1 MQDYIL
7 PIYLETKKNFKT
19 IKLTYDL
26 LNSTSTLKIPVHAAG
41 QWLLDNMYV
50 IEQEYT
56 AAIEGLR
63 YIKETNLPHVKSM
76 EGQRKLRV
84 CFMTDEIVERNSG
97 IVTDGIVSNYIKE
110 FQKHSYVTFS
120 ELSLLPLMLR
130 CSLLKF
136 IKRICVNIFNAEMQ
150 KLKVEK
156 RVNNANA
163 ANNAKLIVN
172 KMDKLAYKMK
182 IDLNQSTGIK
192 TANTAYIE
200 YMAFKLKDM
209 GRQGEKFF
217 NELKE
222 ETSKIGFTIDEAI
235 EKEHNE
241 ITTTTRLMGNGIISL
256 KTVAS
261 TNWSEVIVA
270 INRIDETLKGDYTNE
285 YSKCDFKT
293 KNRYR
298 RNIIRLADKYKL
310 SEMYVAKKA
319 VECSEEYK
327 KHVGHFLIG
336 EDKKLLI
343 RSMGKSTLGLNIKE
357 KIINPLK
364 PAVHILIL
372 NLIAFIIA
380 YVIDFYFI
388 EHYAIGYRIVIGI
401 LSFILGLEVADKILS
416 YLVGK
421 FVRPKILPR
430 FNFAKTIDKSCS
442 TIIAMPSV
450 INSVSKL
457 DKMIEKMEV
466 TYLANRSENM
476 YYMLL
481 GDCVSS
487 KKSKHITLDDEIV
500 KYGREKIEE
509 LNNKYPSE
517 HKLFNFLYRKRVY
530 SEGEETYMG
539 WERKRGALSHL
550 NKLLLN
556 KLTKQEIDKY
566 MYLAHDDI
574 PEVKY
579 LITVDEDT
587 SLSLNSAKELVAII
601 AHPLNKPVLTKDGR
615 RVKSGYGLIQP
626 AVGLDIESANR
637 SIFSKVFGGF
647 GGLDIYTNAISNLYQ
662 DVFKEA
668 IFTGKGIYNIELF
681 EQLLGDTMPEN
692 LILSHDLLE
701 GSYMRTGLA
710 SDVEVQDGFPH
721 NFIAYMK
728 RNHRWYRGDMQII
741 SWLLSP
747 KSPLNLLSRW
757 KIFDNLRRENLAITA
772 LLLMI
777 ITMFIPGT
785 SFVYT
790 CIFVF
795 TVLNL
800 GHLLSTFDNIIWGK
814 NAERKQKQYIPV
826 IYGIRANLLKMVF
839 NFITLPYQAWTALSA
854 HFTSLYRMF
863 ISKKHLLEWA
873 TAESIEAG
881 AKEKLSYVYKHM
893 WANSIFGLIL
903 IIYSLF
909 NDFVFVK
916 EKSTLIFGIFF
927 LIAPLAG
934 YIMSRKNLFRE
945 ENELTDKEDENIKE
959 IAYDTWKFFESTMIS
974 INNYLAPDNIQ
985 ENRRP
990 KIVNRTSSTN
1000 IGFSLM
1006 AVINAYDM
1014 KFISLEETI
1023 EKLKN
1028 SLSTVNKLKKWNG
1041 HLFNWYNIRTLEPLA
1056 PLFISTVDSG
1066 NFVVSLYVVKEF
1078 LDELLTSA
1086 KLDKMILND
1095 VENMRDFCKELIDN
1109 TDFTMIYDKSRNIFS
1124 IGYDVDKNEMVKSY
1138 YDILM
1143 SESRLTSLVAIASRQ
1158 VTSKHWFSLA
1168 RNLVKVDR
1176 YKGLLSWS
1184 GTSFEYFMP
1193 NLFTKSYEHTLIDEA
1208 LFFSIYSQMKY
1219 GKRAG
1224 LPWGISESAYA
1235 MQDSMLNYQYKAFG
1249 VPWLG
1254 LKRGL
1259 NDSMV
1264 VSPYSSIMCL
1274 PFAPRKVYNNLKD
1287 LKKYNAYSTYG
1298 FYESIDFTKA
1308 HIHKGKKFETVK
1320 TYMAHHQGMILTAIN
1335 NYLNKG
1341 IIQERFHKNPDIKAA
1356 EILLKERVPI
1366 GIPIKENINSKYNKF
1381 VEQPIDEYTNHI
1393 TYITQTMLESGN
1405 HRNLNI
1411 QTNGKFSVI
1420 TLDTGENY
1428 INYNNYA
1435 ITKNRY
1441 TDRKYFNGNSVVFTD
1456 KTSGYRWTYCY
1467 DLNYPKPDRYGVLF
1481 NMASSDFYRKDGDIE
1496 TFCRVHVAPEYNAE
1510 IRKYTLINSSNER
1523 KEIVI
1528 NTNIDLAMC
1537 EQAANVVHPA
1547 FNNLKIEEFYDED
1560 LEMLIA
1566 KKRTKTDK
1574 SEELFVYAKLLGI
1587 DLGVEVETEKSKLN
1601 ELGGKY
1607 AYSGRIANYPL
1618 VPVISYRA
1626 RILLDPGEKQS
1637 FYYITG
1643 AADTKYEVAH
1653 SIVNLDKK
1661 GIESSYSFAIQK
1673 ENVSARY
1680 LKLEQ
1685 GMAKAYNKI
1694 IYDVLFE
1701 KEKSNK
1707 DINLCWDK
1715 KLSQS
1720 MLWKFS
1726 ISGDLP
1732 IIKVPIGK
1740 IEDTS
1745 LLNEIVNFM
1754 DYVKYRKID
1763 LDIVLIVDEE
1773 LSTGEPIK
1781 NHIIKYLSNVI
1792 YMSYTRGNIYVVNVQ
1807 NMTDDEKVLFD
1818 FIARRTI
1825 ESVDEFKADLNED
1838 EIETND
1844 DDEVDIYE

>member
-7 PIYLETKKNFKT
+7 PIYLEMKKNYKT
-19 IKLTYDL
+19 IKLTHDL
-26 LNSTSTLKIPVHAAG
+26 LNSTTTLKIPVHSAG
-41 QWLLDNMYV
+41 QWILDNMYI
-50 IEQEYT
+50 IEQEYVV
-56 AAIEGLR
+56 ALEGLKN
-63 YIKETNLPHVKSM
+63 IKEDTLPYVRPNDGMK
-76 EGQRKLRV
+76 QLRV
-84 CFMTDEIVERNSG
+84 YFMANEIVEKNSG
-97 IVTDGIVSNYIKE
+97 IITDGIVSNYVKE
-110 FQKHSYVTFS
+110 FQKHSYITFA

-130 CSLLKF
+130 CALIKF
-136 IKRICVNIFNAEMQ
+136 IKRISINIFNAEMQ

-156 RVNNANA
+156 RVNKSIAD
-163 ANNAKLIVN
+163 NAKTITN
-172 KMDKLAYKMK
+172 KMDKLAYKLK
-182 IDLNQSTGIK
+182 LDLNISTEIK
-192 TANTAYIE
+192 TSNTAYIE

-209 GRQGEKFF
+209 GRQGEKYF

-222 ETSKIGFTIDEAI
+222 ETNKIGFTLDEAI

-241 ITTTTRLMGNGIISL
+241 ITTTTRLIGNGIISL
-256 KTVAS
+256 KTVSS

-270 INRIDETLKGDYTNE
+270 INKIDQTLKQDYTGE
-285 YSKCDFKT
+285 YAKCDYKT

-298 RNIIRLADKYKL
+298 RNVVKLAKKYKL

-319 VECSEEYK
+319 VECSEEYE

-336 EDKKLLI
+336 KDKKTLI
-343 RSMGKSTLGLNIKE
+343 RNMGKSAVGLVIKE
-357 KIINPLK
+357 KIINPLR
-364 PAVHILIL
+364 PLIFILLI
-372 NLIAFIIA
+372 NVIAFTLA
-380 YVIDFYFI
+380 YIIDFYLI
-388 EHYAIGYRIVIGI
+388 NHYAIGYRIVIGI
-401 LSFILGLEVADKILS
+401 ISFVLGLEVAEKIIS

-430 FNFAKTIDKSCS
+430 FNFAKTIDESCS

-450 INSVSKL
+450 INSIEKL

-481 GDCVSS
+481 GDCVAS
-487 KKSKHITLDDEIV
+487 KKTKHIALDDEIV
-500 KYGREKIEE
+500 KYGKEKVEE

-530 SEGEETYMG
+530 SKGEETYMG
-539 WERKRGALSHL
+539 WERKRGALAHL
-550 NKLLLN
+550 NRLLLG
-556 KLTKQEIDKY
+556 KLSEKEIENY
-566 MYLAHDDI
+566 MYLAHNDI
-574 PEVKY
+574 PSVKY

-587 SLSLNSAKELVAII
+587 TLSLNSAKELVAII
-601 AHPLNKPVLTKDGR
+601 SHPLNKPELSKDGR
-615 RVKSGYGLIQP
+615 RVVSGYGLIQP

-668 IFTGKGIYNIELF
+668 IFTGKGIYDIELF

-721 NFIAYMK
+721 NYIAYMK

-741 SWLLSP
+741 SWLFSP

-757 KIFDNLRRENLAITA
+757 KILDNLRRETLYVFA
-772 LLLMI
+772 LLLLI

-785 SFVYT
+785 SFVYS

-795 TVLNL
+795 TVINF
-800 GHLLSTFDNIIWGK
+800 GHILSTIDNIIWGK

-839 NFITLPYQAWTALSA
+839 NFITLPYEAWTTISA
-854 HFTSLYRMF
+854 HLTSLYRMF

-873 TAESIEAG
+873 TAEAIEKG
-881 AKEKLSYVYKHM
+881 AKEKLSYVYKNM
-893 WANSIFGLIL
+893 WANTLFGISLIL
-903 IIYSLF
+903 YSLL

-916 EKSTLIFGIFF
+916 DNSTLIFGIFF

-934 YIMSRKNLFRE
+934 YIMSKKNLFKPE
-945 ENELTDKEDENIKE
+945 KELTDKEENDVKE
-959 IAYDTWKFFESTMIS
+959 IAYDTWKFFDSTMTP

-1000 IGFSLM
+1000 IGFSLLS
-1006 AVINAYDM
+1006 VINAYDLG
-1014 KFISLEETI
+1014 FIDIYEVI
-1023 EKLKN
+1023 YKLSN
-1028 SLSTVNKLKKWNG
+1028 CLSTAQKLEKWNG
-1041 HLFNWYNIRTLEPLA
+1041 HLLNWYNIRTLEPLK
-1056 PLFISTVDSG
+1056 PVFVSTVDSG
-1066 NFVVSLYVVKEF
+1066 NFVASIYVTKEF
-1078 LDELLTSA
+1078 LEELLTK
-1086 KLDKMILND
+1086 KLENTIENEIKSMIEL
-1095 VENMRDFCKELIDN
+1095 CKKLIEN
-1109 TDFTMIYDKSRNIFS
+1109 TDFTALYDKSKNIFS
-1124 IGYDVDKNEMVKSY
+1124 IGFDLDKNEKVKSY

-1143 SESRLTSLVAIASRQ
+1143 SESRLTSLIAIASRQ

-1168 RNLVKVDR
+1168 RNLVKIDS

-1219 GKRAG
+1219 GKKAS
-1224 LPWGISESAYA
+1224 LPWGMSESAFA

-1264 VSPYSSIMCL
+1264 VSPYSSIMCMTY
-1274 PFAPRKVYNNLKD
+1274 APRKVYNNLKE
-1287 LKKYNAYSTYG
+1287 LKKYNSYSTYG

-1308 HIHKGKKFETVK
+1308 HIHKDKKYEPVK
-1320 TYMAHHQGMILTAIN
+1320 TYMAHHQGMILTALN
-1335 NYLNKG
+1335 NYLNKN

-1356 EILLKERVPI
+1356 EILLKERVPM
-1366 GIPIKENINSKYNKF
+1366 GVAIKENINSKYNKF
-1381 VEQPIDEYTNHI
+1381 IQPSVEEYTSHI
-1393 TYITQTMLESGN
+1393 TYITKAMLESNN

-1411 QTNGKFSVI
+1411 QTNGKISVL
-1420 TLDTGENY
+1420 TLDTGENFMY
-1428 INYNNYA
+1428 YNNYA

-1441 TDRKYFNGNSVVFTD
+1441 MDKKNVNGNTVFFTD
-1456 KTSGYRWTYCY
+1456 KSTGKVWSGTY
-1467 DLNYPKPDRYGVLF
+1467 DPNYTKPESYGVLF

-1496 TFCRVHVAPEYNAE
+1496 TFCRIHVAPEYNVE
-1510 IRKYTLINSSNER
+1510 IRKYTLVNHSAER
-1523 KEIVI
+1523 REIVI

-1566 KKRTKTDK
+1566 KRRTKSDK
-1574 SEELFVYAKLLGI
+1574 SDEMFVFAKLIGI
-1587 DLGVEVETEKSKLN
+1587 DLAIEAETEKSKLN
-1601 ELGGKY
+1601 EANGKY
-1607 AYSGRIANYPL
+1607 AYSGKIANYPL

-1626 RILLDPGEKQS
+1626 RILLDPKERQS
-1637 FYYITG
+1637 FYYVVG
-1643 AADTKYEVAH
+1643 AADTKYAISH
-1653 SIVNLDKK
+1653 AIVNLDEES
-1661 GIESSYSFAIQK
+1661 IEDSYNFAIQK

-1680 LKLEQ
+1680 LKLKQ
-1685 GMAKAYNKI
+1685 GMTKAYNKI
-1694 IYDVLFE
+1694 IYDVLFSSP
-1701 KEKSNK
+1701 KHGNH
-1707 DINLCWDK
+1707 INEYWDK
-1715 KLSQS
+1715 NLSQS

-1732 IIKVPIGK
+1732 IIQVPIGK

-1763 LDIVLIVDEE
+1763 LDIVLVVDEN
-1773 LSTGEPIK
+1773 LATGEPIK
-1781 NHIIKYLSNVI
+1781 NHINRYLQSVA
-1792 YMSYTRGNIYVVNVQ
+1792 YMSYTRGNIYVVNLQ
-1807 NMTDDEKVLFD
+1807 NMNQDEIALFN
-1818 FIARRTI
+1818 FLSKKTI
-1825 ESVDEFKADLNED
+1825 NSIDELKADLSEE
-1838 EIETND
+1838 EIDETN
-1844 DDEVDIYE
+1844 EVDDYE

>member
-7 PIYLETKKNFKT
+7 PIYLETKKNYRT
-19 IKLTYDL
+19 IKLTYEL
-26 LNSTSTLKIPVHAAG
+26 LNSVSALKIPVHSAG
-41 QWLLDNMYV
+41 QWLLDNMYI

-56 AAIEGLR
+56 VAIEDLKN
-63 YIKETNLPHVKSM
+63 IKANSLPYVKP
-76 EGQRKLRV
+76 EDGQKQIRV
-84 CFMTDEIVERNSG
+84 CFMANEIVEKNSG
-97 IVTDGIVSNYIKE
+97 IITDGIVSNYIKE
-110 FQKHSYVTFS
+110 FQKHSYVTFA

-130 CSLLKF
+130 CALIKF
-136 IKRICVNIFNAEMQ
+136 VRRISVNIFNSEMQ

-156 RVNNANA
+156 RVNKSISD
-163 ANNAKLIVN
+163 NAKMIST
-172 KMDKLAYKMK
+172 KMDKLVSKMK
-182 IDLNQSTGIK
+182 IDLNQSAGIK
-192 TANTAYIE
+192 TSNTAYIE

-209 GRQGEKFF
+209 GRQGERFF

-222 ETSKIGFTIDEAI
+222 ETNKIGFTIDEAI

-241 ITTTTRLMGNGIISL
+241 ITTTTRLIGNGIISL

-270 INRIDETLKGDYTNE
+270 INKIDQTLKEDYTNE
-285 YSKCDFKT
+285 YRKCDFKT

-298 RNIIRLADKYKL
+298 RNVIRLAEKYKL

-319 VECSEEYK
+319 VECSEEYE

-336 EDKKLLI
+336 DDKKLLI
-343 RSMGKSTLGLNIKE
+343 KSMGKSTFGINIKE
-357 KIINPLK
+357 KIFNPLK
-364 PAVHILIL
+364 PALFIFTL
-372 NLIAFIIA
+372 NVIAFIIA
-380 YVIDFYFI
+380 FVIDFYFI
-388 EHYAIGYRIVIGI
+388 NHYALGYRIIIGI
-401 LSFILGLEVADKILS
+401 ISFTLGLEVADKIIS

-430 FNFAKTIDKSCS
+430 FNFAKTIDESCS

-450 INSVSKL
+450 INSLEKL

-481 GDCVSS
+481 GDCVGS
-487 KKSKHITLDDEIV
+487 KKNKHISLDDEIV
-500 KYGREKIEE
+500 KYGKQKIEE
-509 LNNKYPSE
+509 LNRKYPSE
-517 HKLFNFLYRKRVY
+517 PKLFNFMYRKRVY
-530 SEGEETYMG
+530 SKGEETYMG

-550 NKLLLN
+550 NKLLLG
-556 KLTKQEIDKY
+556 KLNEHEIEKY
-566 MYLAHDDI
+566 MYLAHNDI
-574 PEVKY
+574 PNVKY

-587 SLSLNSAKELVAII
+587 TLSLNSAKELVAII
-601 AHPLNKPVLTKDGR
+601 SHPLNKPILSKDGR

-668 IFTGKGIYNIELF
+668 IFTGKGIYDIELF
-681 EQLLGDTMPEN
+681 EQLLGETMPEN

-741 SWLLSP
+741 SWLVSP
-747 KSPLNLLSRW
+747 NSPLNLLSKW
-757 KIFDNLRRENLAITA
+757 KILDNLRRESLDVFA
-772 LLLMI
+772 LLLLI

-785 SFVYT
+785 SFVYA
-790 CIFVF
+790 CLFVF
-795 TVLNL
+795 AVMNF
-800 GHLLSTFDNIIWGK
+800 GHILSTLDNLIWGK

-839 NFITLPYQAWTALSA
+839 NFITLPYQAWTTISA
-854 HFTSLYRMF
+854 HVTSLYRMF

-873 TAESIEAG
+873 TAEAIEAS
-881 AKEKLSYVYKHM
+881 AKEKPMYVYKNM
-893 WANSIFGLIL
+893 WTNVVFGVILIL
-903 IIYSLF
+903 YSLL

-916 EKSTLIFGIFF
+916 DNSTFIFGIFF
-927 LIAPLAG
+927 VIAPLAG
-934 YIMSRKNLFRE
+934 YIMSLKSIFKPER
-945 ENELTDKEDENIKE
+945 ELTAKEDEEIKE
-959 IAYDTWKFFESTMIS
+959 IASDTWKFFETTMTP

-990 KIVNRTSSTN
+990 KVVNRTSSTN
-1000 IGFSLM
+1000 IGFSLLSI
-1006 AVINAYDM
+1006 INAYDM
-1014 KFISLEETI
+1014 GFIDIYDAIYRLQNSLNTI
-1023 EKLKN
+1023 EKLE
-1028 SLSTVNKLKKWNG
+1028 KWNG
-1041 HLFNWYNIRTLEPLA
+1041 HLLNWYNIRTLEPLK
-1056 PLFISTVDSG
+1056 PLFVSTVDSG
-1066 NFVVSLYVVKEF
+1066 NFVASIYVVKEF
-1078 LDELLTSA
+1078 LEEINNKDEF
-1086 KLDKMILND
+1086 DKEVKNAISNMIDICVNTI
-1095 VENMRDFCKELIDN
+1095 EN
-1109 TDFTMIYDKSRNIFS
+1109 TDFTMLYDKSKNIFS
-1124 IGYDVDKNEMVKSY
+1124 IGFDIDKNELVKGY
-1138 YDILM
+1138 YDMLM

-1168 RNLVKVDR
+1168 RNLVKIDI

-1219 GKRAG
+1219 GRKAG
-1224 LPWGISESAYA
+1224 LPWGISESAFA

-1264 VSPYSSIMCL
+1264 VSPYSSLMCMSY
-1274 PFAPRKVYNNLKD
+1274 APRKVYNNIKE
-1287 LKKYNAYSTYG
+1287 LKKYDSYSSYG
-1298 FYESIDFTKA
+1298 FYEAIDFTKA
-1308 HIHKGKKFETVK
+1308 HIHKGKKYETVK
-1320 TYMAHHQGMILTAIN
+1320 TYMAHHQGMILTSLN
-1335 NYLNKG
+1335 NYLNNG
-1341 IIQERFHKNPDIKAA
+1341 IIQKRFHKNPDIKAA
-1356 EILLKERVPI
+1356 EILLKERVPM
-1366 GIPIKENINSKYNKF
+1366 GVAIKENINSKYNKF
-1381 VEQPIDEYTNHI
+1381 VQNSVEDYTAHI
-1393 TYITQTMLESGN
+1393 TYITQNMLESGN
-1405 HRNLNI
+1405 HKNMNI
-1411 QTNGKFSVI
+1411 QTNGRINVT

-1428 INYNNYA
+1428 MYYDNYA

-1441 TDRKYFNGNSVVFTD
+1441 HDKKTFNGNTVVFTD
-1456 KTSGYRWTYCY
+1456 KSTGNVWSYCY
-1467 DLNYPKPDRYGVLF
+1467 DDNYIKPDSYGVLF
-1481 NMASSDFYRKDGDIE
+1481 NLATSDFYRKDGQIE
-1496 TFCRVHVAPEYNAE
+1496 TFCRIHIAPEYNAE
-1510 IRKYTLINSSNER
+1510 IRKYTLINHSDER

-1528 NTNIDLAMC
+1528 NTNMDLAMC
-1537 EQAANVVHPA
+1537 EQAANVIHPA
-1547 FNNLKIEEFYDED
+1547 FNNLKIEEFYNED

-1574 SEELFVYAKLLGI
+1574 SDELYVYAKLLGI
-1587 DLGVEVETEKSKLN
+1587 DLGIEVETEKSKLIN
-1601 ELGGKY
+1601 YDGKY
-1607 AYSGRIANYPL
+1607 AYSGKISNYPL
-1618 VPVISYRA
+1618 APVISYRA
-1626 RILLDPGEKQS
+1626 RILLEPGERQS
-1637 FYYITG
+1637 FYYIVG
-1643 AADTKYEVAH
+1643 ASDDKYGVSHA
-1653 SIVNLDKK
+1653 IVNLDKET
-1661 GIESSYSFAIQK
+1661 IEESYNFAVQK
-1673 ENVSARY
+1673 ENVAARY
-1680 LKLEQ
+1680 LKLTQ

-1694 IYDVLFE
+1694 IYDVLF
-1701 KEKSNK
+1701 KTSKQNN
-1707 DINLCWDK
+1707 INAVWDK

-1732 IIKVPIGK
+1732 IIQVPIGK

-1754 DYVKYRKID
+1754 DYAKYRKVDI
-1763 LDIVLIVDEE
+1763 DIVLVVDEA

-1781 NHIIKYLSNVI
+1781 NHILRYLQNVV

-1807 NMTDDEKVLFD
+1807 NMTDDEKTLFD
-1818 FIARRTI
+1818 FLSKRVIT
-1825 ESVDEFKADLNED
+1825 SVDELKADLYEE
-1838 EIETND
+1838 EIEQTD
-1844 DDEVDIYE
+1844 DNINEVE

>member
-7 PIYLETKKNFKT
+7 PIYLETKKNYKT

-26 LNSTSTLKIPVHAAG
+26 LNSTSLLKIPVHAAG
-41 QWLLDNMYV
+41 KWLLDNMYI

-56 AAIEGLR
+56 VAIEDLR
-63 YIKETNLPHVKSM
+63 NIKENSLPYVKPYDSTK
-76 EGQRKLRV
+76 KLRV
-84 CFMTDEIVERNSG
+84 CFMADEIVETNNG

-110 FQKHSYVTFS
+110 FQKHSYITFA

-130 CSLLKF
+130 CALIKF
-136 IKRICVNIFNAEMQ
+136 VKRICVNVFNAEMQ

-156 RVNNANA
+156 KINNSTSNH
-163 ANNAKLIVN
+163 AKIIVN
-172 KMDKLAYKMK
+172 KMDKLVSKM
-182 IDLNQSTGIK
+182 DLDLSQNTGIK
-192 TANTAYIE
+192 TTNTAYIE

-209 GRQGEKFF
+209 GRQGERFF
-217 NELKE
+217 SELRE
-222 ETSKIGFTIDEAI
+222 ETNKVGFTIDEAI
-235 EKEHNE
+235 EKEHSE
-241 ITTTTRLMGNGIISL
+241 ITTTTRLIGNGIISL
-256 KTVAS
+256 KTVSS
-261 TNWSEVIVA
+261 TNWSQVIVA
-270 INRIDETLKGDYTNE
+270 VNRIDETLKQDYTNE
-285 YSKCDFKT
+285 YAKCDFKT

-298 RNIIRLADKYKL
+298 RNVIRLANKYKL

-319 VECSEEYK
+319 VECSKQYQ

-336 EDKKLLI
+336 DDKKLLI
-343 RSMGKSTLGLNIKE
+343 KSMNKSAIGLTIKE
-357 KIINPLK
+357 KVITPLK
-364 PAVHILIL
+364 PAIHILLL
-372 NLIAFIIA
+372 NAIAFVLA

-388 EHYAIGYRIVIGI
+388 AHYKIGYRIVIGI
-401 LSFILGLEVADKILS
+401 LSFILGLEVADKIVS

-450 INSVSKL
+450 ISSIEKL

-481 GDCVSS
+481 GDCVAS
-487 KKSKHITLDDEIV
+487 KKSKHISLDDEIV
-500 KYGREKIEE
+500 KYGKEKIEE
-509 LNNKYPSE
+509 LNNKYPAE

-530 SEGEETYMG
+530 SECEETYMG

-550 NKLLLN
+550 NRLLLG
-556 KLTKQEIDKY
+556 KLTRQEIDKY
-566 MYLAHDDI
+566 MYLAHNDI

-587 SLSLNSAKELVAII
+587 NLSLNSAKELVAII
-601 AHPLNKPVLTKDGR
+601 AHPLNKPVLTKDGK

-626 AVGLDIESANR
+626 AVGLDIESANS

-681 EQLLGDTMPEN
+681 EELLGDTVPEN
-692 LILSHDLLE
+692 LVLSHDLLE

-741 SWLLSP
+741 WWLLSP

-757 KIFDNLRRENLAITA
+757 KILDNLRRENLDVTA

-790 CIFVF
+790 CLFVF
-795 TVLNL
+795 MVLNF
-800 GHLLSTFDNIIWGK
+800 GHILSTIDNIIWGK

-839 NFITLPYQAWTALSA
+839 NFITLPYKAWTAISA
-854 HFTSLYRMF
+854 HFTSLYRML

-873 TAESIEAG
+873 TAEAIEAS
-881 AKEKLSYVYKHM
+881 AKEKLSYVYKNM
-893 WANSIFGLIL
+893 WANTLFGIIL
-903 IIYSLF
+903 IAYSLL

-927 LIAPLAG
+927 LIAPLGA
-934 YIMSRKNLFRE
+934 YIMSKKSLFKD
-945 ENELTDKEDENIKE
+945 ENELTDKENEDIKN
-959 IAYDTWKFFESTMIS
+959 IAYDTWKFFDSTMIP

-1000 IGFSLM
+1000 IGFSLLS
-1006 AVINAYDM
+1006 VINAYDLG
-1014 KFISLEETI
+1014 FISLENAIERLNNVLTTI
-1023 EKLKN
+1023 SKLE
-1028 SLSTVNKLKKWNG
+1028 KWNG
-1041 HLFNWYNIRTLEPLA
+1041 HLLNWYNIRTLEPLK
-1056 PLFISTVDSG
+1056 PLFVSTVDSG
-1066 NFVVSLYVVKEF
+1066 NFVVSVYVVKEF
-1078 LDELLTSA
+1078 LFETMKDSSFDIALSS
-1086 KLDKMILND
+1086 N
-1095 VENMRDFCKELIDN
+1095 VENMIKQCEEIIQN
-1109 TDFTMIYDKSRNIFS
+1109 TDFTKLYDKSRNIFS
-1124 IGYDVDKNEMVKSY
+1124 IGFDIDRNEMVKSY

-1219 GKRAG
+1219 GKKAG

-1235 MQDSMLNYQYKAFG
+1235 MQDNMLNYQYKAFG

-1259 NDSMV
+1259 NDNMV
-1264 VSPYSSIMCL
+1264 VSPYSSLMCL
-1274 PFAPRKVYNNLKD
+1274 EYAPRKVYNNIQNLR
-1287 LKKYNAYSTYG
+1287 KYNAYSSYG
-1298 FYESIDFTKA
+1298 FYEAIDFTKA
-1308 HIHKGKKFETVK
+1308 HIHKGKQYEPVK
-1320 TYMAHHQGMILTAIN
+1320 TYMAHHQGMIFTAIN

-1341 IIQERFHKNPDIKAA
+1341 IIKERFHKNPDIKAA
-1356 EILLKERVPI
+1356 EILLKERVPM
-1366 GIPIKENINSKYNKF
+1366 GIAIKENINSKYNKF
-1381 VEQPIDEYTNHI
+1381 SEVSIDEYTSHI
-1393 TYITQTMLESGN
+1393 TYITQNMLESGI
-1405 HRNLNI
+1405 HRNLNV
-1411 QTNGKFSVI
+1411 QTNGNFSAI

-1428 INYNNYA
+1428 INYGNYA

-1441 TDRKYFNGNSVVFTD
+1441 TDKKNFNGNTVVFTD
-1456 KTSGYRWTYCY
+1456 KSTGNKWTYAY
-1467 DLNYPKPDRYGVLF
+1467 NLNYQKPERYGVLF

-1496 TFCRVHVAPEYNAE
+1496 TFCRMHIAPEYNAE
-1510 IRKYTLINSSNER
+1510 IRKITLVNHSKER

-1537 EQAANVVHPA
+1537 EQAANVIHPA
-1547 FNNLKIEEFYDED
+1547 FNNLKIEEFYDTD
-1560 LEMLIA
+1560 LDMLVA
-1566 KKRTKTDK
+1566 KKRTRTDK
-1574 SEELFVYAKLLGI
+1574 SEELFVYAKLIGI

-1601 ELGGKY
+1601 ELDGKY
-1607 AYSGRIANYPL
+1607 AYSGKIANYPL

-1626 RILLDPGEKQS
+1626 RILLDPDERQT
-1637 FYYITG
+1637 FYYVTG
-1643 AADTKYEVAH
+1643 AANTKYEIAH
-1653 SIVNLDKK
+1653 TIVNLDKE
-1661 GIESSYSFAIQK
+1661 GLENSYNFVIQK
-1673 ENVSARY
+1673 ENVASRY
-1680 LKLEQ
+1680 LKLKQ

-1701 KEKSNK
+1701 NNK
-1707 DINLCWDK
+1707 IHKDLGMCWDK

-1732 IIKVPIGK
+1732 IITVPIGK

-1763 LDIVLIVDEE
+1763 LDVVIIVDED
-1773 LSTGEPIK
+1773 LATGEPIK
-1781 NHIIKYLSNVI
+1781 NHIMKYLSNVI
-1792 YMSYTRGNIYVVNVQ
+1792 YMSYTRGNIYVVNQQ
-1807 NMTDDEKVLFD
+1807 NMTEDEKALFD
-1818 FIARRTI
+1818 FLSKKKI
-1825 ESVDEFKADLNED
+1825 ESIDELKADLAED
-1838 EIETND
+1838 EVVTNEN
-1844 DDEVDIYE
+1844 DEVDIYE

>member
-7 PIYLETKKNFKT
+7 PIYLETKKNYKT
-19 IKLTYDL
+19 IKLTYEL
-26 LNSTSTLKIPVHAAG
+26 LNSITMLKIPTHSAG
-41 QWLLDNMYV
+41 QWILDNMYI

-56 AAIEGLR
+56 VALEDLKNM
-63 YIKETNLPHVKSM
+63 KENSLPYVKPNDS
-76 EGQRKLRV
+76 QKQLRV
-84 CFMTDEIVERNSG
+84 YFMANEIVEKNNG
-97 IVTDGIVSNYIKE
+97 IVTDGIVSNYVKD
-110 FQKHSYVTFS
+110 FQKHSYITFA
-120 ELSLLPLMLR
+120 ELSFLPLMIK
-130 CSLLKF
+130 CSLIKF
-136 IKRICVNIFNAEMQ
+136 IRRICINIFNAEMQ

-156 RVNNANA
+156 RVNKSIS
-163 ANNAKLIVN
+163 NNAKLVTN
-172 KMDKLAYKMK
+172 KMDKLVAKMK
-182 IDLNQSTGIK
+182 IDLTQTMGIK
-192 TANTAYIE
+192 TSNTAYIE
-200 YMAFKLKDM
+200 YLAFKLKDM
-209 GRQGEKFF
+209 GRQGEQFF

-222 ETSKIGFTIDEAI
+222 ETTKIGFTVDEAI

-241 ITTTTRLMGNGIISL
+241 VTTTTRLIGNSISSL
-256 KTVAS
+256 KTVSS
-261 TNWSEVIVA
+261 TNWGEVIVA
-270 INRIDETLKGDYTNE
+270 INKIDETLKRDYTKE

-298 RNIIRLADKYKL
+298 KNIIKLARKYKL

-336 EDKKLLI
+336 NDKKVLI
-343 RSMGKSTLGLNIKE
+343 KSMGKNATGIIIKE
-357 KIINPLK
+357 KIVEPLK
-364 PAVHILIL
+364 PFVFILTI
-372 NLIAFIIA
+372 NIIAFILA
-380 YVIDFYFI
+380 YIIDFYFI
-388 EHYAIGYRIVIGI
+388 EHYAVGYRIVIGI
-401 LSFILGLEVADKILS
+401 LSFILGLEIADKIIS
-416 YLVGK
+416 YIVGK
-421 FVRPKILPR
+421 VVRPKVLPR
-430 FNFAKTIDKSCS
+430 FNFAKTIDKEYS

-450 INSVSKL
+450 INSIEKL

-481 GDCVSS
+481 GDCTTN
-487 KKSKHITLDDEIV
+487 KKNKHIALDDEIV
-500 KYGREKIEE
+500 RIGKEKIEQ
-509 LNNKYPSE
+509 LNKKYPSE

-530 SEGEETYMG
+530 SKGEEAYMG

-550 NKLLLN
+550 NKLLLGR
-556 KLTKQEIDKY
+556 LTEQEKEKY
-566 MYLAHDDI
+566 MYLAHNDI
-574 PEVKY
+574 PDVKY

-601 AHPLNKPVLTKDGR
+601 SHPLNKPVLSKDGR
-615 RVKSGYGLIQP
+615 RVVSGYGLIQP

-668 IFTGKGIYNIELF
+668 IFTGKGIYSIELF
-681 EQLLGDTMPEN
+681 EQLLGETMPEN

-728 RNHRWYRGDMQII
+728 RNHRWCRGDMQII
-741 SWLLSP
+741 KWLISP
-747 KSPLNLLSRW
+747 KSPLNLLSKW
-757 KIFDNLRRENLAITA
+757 KIFDNLRRESLDIFA
-772 LLLMI
+772 LLLI
-777 ITMFIPGT
+777 IVTMFIPGT
-785 SFVYT
+785 SLVYT

-795 TVLNL
+795 VVVNF
-800 GHLLSTFDNIIWGK
+800 GHILSTIDNIILGK

-839 NFITLPYQAWTALSA
+839 NFITLPYSAWITLSA
-854 HFTSLYRMF
+854 HFTSLYRML
-863 ISKKHLLEWA
+863 ISKKHLLEWT
-873 TAESIEAG
+873 TAETIEAS
-881 AKEKLSYVYKHM
+881 AKEKLSYVYRNM
-893 WANSIFGLIL
+893 WANTVFGLIL
-903 IIYSLF
+903 IAYSLF
-909 NDFVFVK
+909 NDFIFVK
-916 EKSTLIFGIFF
+916 EKSTFIFGIFF

-934 YIMSRKNLFRE
+934 YIMSKKTLFKAE
-945 ENELTDKEDENIKE
+945 KELTDKEDEEIKN
-959 IAYDTWKFFESTMIS
+959 IAYDTWKYFDNTMIQ

-1000 IGFSLM
+1000 IGFSLL
-1006 AVINAYDM
+1006 AVINAYDL
-1014 KFISLEETI
+1014 KFIDIKSTI
-1023 EKLKN
+1023 ERLNN
-1028 SLSTVNKLKKWNG
+1028 SLNTIDKLEKWNG
-1041 HLFNWYNIRTLEPLA
+1041 HLLNWYNIRTLEPLK
-1056 PLFISTVDSG
+1056 PMFISTVDSG
-1066 NFVVSLYVVKEF
+1066 NFVVAIYVVKEF
-1078 LDELLTSA
+1078 LEEIYKKE
-1086 KLDKMILND
+1086 KLEKDVLNVIVNLIDKCTNI
-1095 VENMRDFCKELIDN
+1095 IDN
-1109 TDFTMIYDKSRNIFS
+1109 TDFTKLYDESRNIFS
-1124 IGYDVDKNEMVKSY
+1124 IGFDLDKNEKVKSY

-1143 SESRLTSLVAIASRQ
+1143 SESRLTSLIAIASRQ

-1208 LFFSIYSQMKY
+1208 LFFSIYSQIKY
-1219 GKRAG
+1219 GKIAG
-1224 LPWGISESAYA
+1224 LPWGISESAFA

-1264 VSPYSSIMCL
+1264 VSPYSSIMCITY
-1274 PFAPRKVYNNLKD
+1274 APRKVYNNLIE

-1308 HIHKGKKFETVK
+1308 HIHKGKKYETIR
-1320 TYMAHHQGMILTAIN
+1320 TYFAHHQGMILTALN
-1335 NYLNKG
+1335 NYLNNN
-1341 IIQERFHKNPDIKAA
+1341 IIQKRFHSNPDIKAA
-1356 EILLKERVPI
+1356 EILLKERVPM
-1366 GIPIKENINSKYNKF
+1366 GVAIKENIYSKYNKF
-1381 VEQPIDEYTNHI
+1381 TETSIDEYTSHI
-1393 TYITQTMLESGN
+1393 TYITKEMLESGN
-1405 HRNLNI
+1405 HRNINI
-1411 QTNGKFSVI
+1411 QTNGNMNVI
-1420 TLDTGENY
+1420 TLDTGENFMY
-1428 INYNNYA
+1428 YNNYA

-1441 TDRKYFNGNSVVFTD
+1441 TDRKVFNGNTVVFTD
-1456 KTSGYRWTYCY
+1456 KSTGKVWSGCY
-1467 DLNYPKPDRYGVLF
+1467 DPNYIKPDNYGVLF
-1481 NMASSDFYRKDGDIE
+1481 NLASSDFYRKDGDIE
-1496 TFCRVHVAPEYNAE
+1496 TFCRIHVAPEYNAE
-1510 IRKYTLINSSNER
+1510 IRKYTLINHTKER

-1547 FNNLKIEEFYDED
+1547 FNNLKIEEFYDDD
-1560 LEMLIA
+1560 LDMLVA
-1566 KKRTKTDK
+1566 KRRTKSDK
-1574 SEELFVYAKLLGI
+1574 SGELYVYAKLVGI
-1587 DLGVEVETEKSKLN
+1587 DLSIEAETEKTKLN
-1601 ELGGKY
+1601 NLESNK
-1607 AYSGRIANYPL
+1607 AYSGKISNYPI

-1626 RILLDPGEKQS
+1626 RILLDPNERQS
-1637 FYYITG
+1637 FYYIVG
-1643 AADTKYEVAH
+1643 ASENKYGVSHA
-1653 SIVNLDKK
+1653 IINLDET
-1661 GIESSYSFAIQK
+1661 GIEDSYNFAIQK

-1701 KEKSNK
+1701 KTNK
-1707 DINLCWDK
+1707 NNYINSYWDK
-1715 KLSQS
+1715 NLSQS

-1732 IIKVPIGK
+1732 IIQVPIGK

-1754 DYVKYRKID
+1754 DYTKYRKID
-1763 LDIVLIVDEE
+1763 LDIVLIVDED

-1781 NHIIKYLSNVI
+1781 NHINKYLENVV
-1792 YMSYTRGNIYVVNVQ
+1792 YMSYTRGNIYVVNIQ
-1807 NMTDDEKVLFD
+1807 NMTEDEIALFN
-1818 FIARRTI
+1818 FLSKRVINSI
-1825 ESVDEFKADLNED
+1825 DELKADLSEEEINEA
-1838 EIETND
+1838 NVN
-1844 DDEVDIYE
+1844 EVDDYE

>member
-7 PIYLETKKNFKT
+7 PIYLETRKNYRT
-19 IKLTYDL
+19 IKLTYEL
-26 LNSTSTLKIPVHAAG
+26 LNSVAALKIPVHSAG
-41 QWLLDNMYV
+41 QWILDNMYI

-56 AAIEGLR
+56 VAMEDLKN
-63 YIKETNLPHVKSM
+63 IKDNSLPYVKP
-76 EGQRKLRV
+76 EDGQRQIRV
-84 CFMTDEIVERNSG
+84 YFMANEIVERNNG
-97 IVTDGIVSNYIKE
+97 IITDGIVSNYIKE
-110 FQKHSYVTFS
+110 FQKHSYVTFA

-130 CSLLKF
+130 CALIKF
-136 IKRICVNIFNAEMQ
+136 VRRISINIFNAEMQ

-156 RVNNANA
+156 RVNKSISD
-163 ANNAKLIVN
+163 NAKLIST
-172 KMDKLAYKMK
+172 KMDKLVSKMK
-182 IDLNQSTGIK
+182 IDLNQSVGIK
-192 TANTAYIE
+192 TSNTAYIE

-217 NELKE
+217 NELRE
-222 ETSKIGFTIDEAI
+222 ETNKIGFTIDEAI

-241 ITTTTRLMGNGIISL
+241 ITTTTRLIGNGIISL

-270 INRIDETLKGDYTNE
+270 INKIDQTLKEDYTNE
-285 YSKCDFKT
+285 YRKCDFKT

-298 RNIIRLADKYKL
+298 RNVIKLAEKYKL

-319 VECSEEYK
+319 VECSEEYE

-336 EDKKLLI
+336 KDKKLLVK
-343 RSMGKSTLGLNIKE
+343 SMGKSTLGLNIKE
-357 KIINPLK
+357 KILNPLR
-364 PAVHILIL
+364 PVIFILTL
-372 NLIAFIIA
+372 NVIAFIIA
-380 YVIDFYFI
+380 YIIDFYFI
-388 EHYAIGYRIVIGI
+388 DHYALGYRIAIGI
-401 LSFILGLEVADKILS
+401 ISFILGLEVADKIIS

-430 FNFAKTIDKSCS
+430 FNFAKTIDESCS

-450 INSVSKL
+450 INSLDKL

-481 GDCVSS
+481 GDCVGN
-487 KKSKHITLDDEIV
+487 KKSKHIALDDEIV
-500 KYGREKIEE
+500 KYGKQRIEE

-517 HKLFNFLYRKRVY
+517 HKLFNFMYRKRTY
-530 SEGEETYMG
+530 SEGEEMYMG
-539 WERKRGALSHL
+539 WERKRGALAHL
-550 NKLLLN
+550 NKLLLG
-556 KLTKQEIDKY
+556 KLNNQEIDKY
-566 MYLAHDDI
+566 MYLSHNDI
-574 PEVKY
+574 PNVKY

-587 SLSLNSAKELVAII
+587 TLSLNSAKELVAII
-601 AHPLNKPVLTKDGR
+601 SHPLNKPVLSKDGR
-615 RVKSGYGLIQP
+615 RVKDGYGLIQP

-668 IFTGKGIYNIELF
+668 IFTGKGIYDIELF

-741 SWLLSP
+741 SWLVSP
-747 KSPLNLLSRW
+747 RSPLNLLSRW
-757 KIFDNLRRENLAITA
+757 KILDNLRRETLDVFAI
-772 LLLMI
+772 LLMI

-785 SFVYT
+785 SFVYA
-790 CIFVF
+790 CLFVF
-795 TVLNL
+795 TVINF
-800 GHLLSTFDNIIWGK
+800 GHILSTIDNIIWGK

-839 NFITLPYQAWTALSA
+839 NFITLPYQAWTTISA
-854 HFTSLYRMF
+854 HVTSLYRMF
-863 ISKKHLLEWA
+863 VTKKHLLEWA
-873 TAESIEAG
+873 TAEAIEAS
-881 AKEKLSYVYKHM
+881 AKEKPMYVYKNM
-893 WANSIFGLIL
+893 WANVAFGIVLIL
-903 IIYSLF
+903 YSLL

-916 EKSTLIFGIFF
+916 ENSTFIFGIFF
-927 LIAPLAG
+927 VIAPLAG
-934 YIMSRKNLFRE
+934 YIMSLKNLFKPE
-945 ENELTDKEDENIKE
+945 KELTAKEDEEVKE
-959 IAYDTWKFFESTMIS
+959 IARDTWKFFETTMTP

-990 KIVNRTSSTN
+990 KVVNRTSSTN
-1000 IGFSLM
+1000 IGFSLLSI
-1006 AVINAYDM
+1006 VNAYDM
-1014 KFISLEETI
+1014 GFIDIYDAIYRLQ
-1023 EKLKN
+1023 N
-1028 SLSTVNKLKKWNG
+1028 SLNTVDKLEKWNG
-1041 HLFNWYNIRTLEPLA
+1041 HLLNWYNIRTLESLR
-1056 PLFISTVDSG
+1056 PLFVSTVDSG
-1066 NFVVSLYVVKEF
+1066 NFVAAIYVIKEF
-1078 LDELLTSA
+1078 LEEISKNNEFDNEVKNAIS
-1086 KLDKMILND
+1086 
-1095 VENMRDFCKELIDN
+1095 NMLEKCNNIIDN
-1109 TDFTMIYDKSRNIFS
+1109 TDFTKLYDKSKNIFS
-1124 IGYDVDKNEMVKSY
+1124 IGFDVDRNEMVKSY

-1168 RNLVKVDR
+1168 RNLVKLDI

-1219 GKRAG
+1219 GKKAG
-1224 LPWGISESAYA
+1224 LPWGISESAFA

-1259 NDSMV
+1259 NDNMV
-1264 VSPYSSIMCL
+1264 VSPYSSLMCMSY
-1274 PFAPRKVYNNLKD
+1274 APRKVYNNIKE
-1287 LKKYNAYSTYG
+1287 LKKYDAYSTYG

-1320 TYMAHHQGMILTAIN
+1320 TYMAHHQGMILTALN
-1335 NYLNKG
+1335 NYLNKD
-1341 IIQERFHKNPDIKAA
+1341 IIQKRFHKNPDIKAA
-1356 EILLKERVPI
+1356 EILLKERVPM
-1366 GIPIKENINSKYNKF
+1366 GVAIKENINSKYNKF
-1381 VEQPIDEYTNHI
+1381 TQSSVEEYTAHI
-1393 TYITQTMLESGN
+1393 TYITQNMLESGN
-1405 HRNLNI
+1405 HRNINI
-1411 QTNGKFSVI
+1411 QTNGRINVA

-1428 INYNNYA
+1428 MYYNNYA

-1441 TDRKYFNGNSVVFTD
+1441 HDKKTFNGNTVVFTD
-1456 KTSGYRWTYCY
+1456 KSTGNVWSYCY
-1467 DLNYPKPDRYGVLF
+1467 DDSYRKPDSYGVLF
-1481 NMASSDFYRKDGDIE
+1481 NLATSDFYRKDGHIE
-1496 TFCRVHVAPEYNAE
+1496 TFCRTHIAPEYNAE
-1510 IRKYTLINSSNER
+1510 IRKYTLINHSDER

-1528 NTNIDLAMC
+1528 NTNMDLAMC
-1537 EQAANVVHPA
+1537 EQAANVIHPA

-1574 SEELFVYAKLLGI
+1574 SDELYVYAKLIGI
-1587 DLGVEVETEKSKLN
+1587 DLGIEVETEKTKLIN
-1601 ELGGKY
+1601 YGGKY
-1607 AYSGRIANYPL
+1607 AYSGKIANYPL
-1618 VPVISYRA
+1618 APVISYRA
-1626 RILLDPGEKQS
+1626 RILLEPGERQS
-1637 FYYITG
+1637 FYYIVG
-1643 AADTKYEVAH
+1643 ASDDKYGISHA
-1653 SIVNLDKK
+1653 IVNLDKDS
-1661 GIESSYSFAIQK
+1661 IEESYNFAVQK
-1673 ENVSARY
+1673 ENVAARY
-1680 LKLEQ
+1680 LKLTQ

-1701 KEKSNK
+1701 TPKQTNVN
-1707 DINLCWDK
+1707 DVWNK

-1732 IIKVPIGK
+1732 IIQVPIGK

-1754 DYVKYRKID
+1754 DYAKYRKVD
-1763 LDIVLIVDEE
+1763 LDIVLVVDEV

-1781 NHIIKYLSNVI
+1781 NHILKYLQNVV

-1807 NMTDDEKVLFD
+1807 NMTDDEKTLFD
-1818 FIARRTI
+1818 FLSKRIITSI
-1825 ESVDEFKADLNED
+1825 DELKADLYED
-1838 EIETND
+1838 EIDQTDVNIN
-1844 DDEVDIYE
+1844 EVE

>member
-7 PIYLETKKNFKT
+7 PIYLEARKNYRT
-19 IKLTYDL
+19 IKLTYEL
-26 LNSTSTLKIPVHAAG
+26 LNSVSALKIPVHSAG
-41 QWLLDNMYV
+41 QWILDNMYI

-56 AAIEGLR
+56 VAMEDLKNIRE
-63 YIKETNLPHVKSM
+63 NSLPYVKP
-76 EGQRKLRV
+76 EDGQRQIRV
-84 CFMTDEIVERNSG
+84 YFMANEIVEKNNG
-97 IVTDGIVSNYIKE
+97 IITDGIVSNYIKE
-110 FQKHSYVTFS
+110 FQKHSYITFA
-120 ELSLLPLMLR
+120 ELSLLPLMIR
-130 CSLLKF
+130 CALIKF
-136 IKRICVNIFNAEMQ
+136 VKRISINIFNAEMQ

-156 RVNNANA
+156 RVNKSIS
-163 ANNAKLIVN
+163 NNAKLIST
-172 KMDKLAYKMK
+172 KMDKLVAKMK
-182 IDLNQSTGIK
+182 IDLNQSAGIK
-192 TANTAYIE
+192 TSNTAYIE

-217 NELKE
+217 NELRE
-222 ETSKIGFTIDEAI
+222 ETNKIGFTIDEAI

-241 ITTTTRLMGNGIISL
+241 ITTTTRLIGNGVISL

-270 INRIDETLKGDYTNE
+270 INKIDQTLKEDYTNE
-285 YSKCDFKT
+285 YRKCDFKT

-298 RNIIRLADKYKL
+298 RNVIKLAEKYKL

-319 VECSEEYK
+319 VECSEEYE

-336 EDKKLLI
+336 KDKKLLI
-343 RSMGKSTLGLNIKE
+343 KSMGKSTLGINIKE
-357 KIINPLK
+357 KILNPLR
-364 PAVHILIL
+364 PAIFILML
-372 NLIAFIIA
+372 NVIAFIIA
-380 YVIDFYFI
+380 YIIDFYFI
-388 EHYAIGYRIVIGI
+388 DHYALGYRIAIGI
-401 LSFILGLEVADKILS
+401 ISFILGLEVADKIIS

-430 FNFAKTIDKSCS
+430 FNFAKTIDESCS

-450 INSVSKL
+450 INSLDKL

-481 GDCVSS
+481 GDCVGN
-487 KKSKHITLDDEIV
+487 KKSKHIALDDEIV
-500 KYGREKIEE
+500 KYGKRKIEE

-517 HKLFNFLYRKRVY
+517 HKLFNFMYRKRMY
-530 SEGEETYMG
+530 SEGEEMYMG

-550 NKLLLN
+550 NKLLLG
-556 KLTKQEIDKY
+556 KLTNQEIDKY
-566 MYLAHDDI
+566 MYLAHNDI
-574 PEVKY
+574 PTVKY

-587 SLSLNSAKELVAII
+587 TLSLNSAKELVAII
-601 AHPLNKPVLTKDGR
+601 SHPLNKPVLSKDGR
-615 RVKSGYGLIQP
+615 RVKEGYGLIQP

-668 IFTGKGIYNIELF
+668 IFTGKGIYDIELF

-728 RNHRWYRGDMQII
+728 RNHRWYRGDIQII
-741 SWLLSP
+741 SWLGP

-757 KIFDNLRRENLAITA
+757 KILDNLRRETLDIFAI
-772 LLLMI
+772 LLMI

-785 SFVYT
+785 SFVYA
-790 CIFVF
+790 CLFVF
-795 TVLNL
+795 AVINF
-800 GHLLSTFDNIIWGK
+800 GHILSTIDNIIWGK

-839 NFITLPYQAWTALSA
+839 NFITLPYQAWTTVSA
-854 HFTSLYRMF
+854 HVTSLYRMV
-863 ISKKHLLEWA
+863 ITKKHLLEWA
-873 TAESIEAG
+873 TAEAIEAS
-881 AKEKLSYVYKHM
+881 AKEKPMYVYKNM
-893 WANSIFGLIL
+893 WANVVFGIVLIL
-903 IIYSLF
+903 YSLL

-916 EKSTLIFGIFF
+916 ENSTFIFGIFF
-927 LIAPLAG
+927 VIAPLAG
-934 YIMSRKNLFRE
+934 YIMSLKNLFKPE
-945 ENELTDKEDENIKE
+945 KELTDKEDEDIKE
-959 IAYDTWKFFESTMIS
+959 IARDTWKFFETTMTP

-990 KIVNRTSSTN
+990 KVVNRTSSTN
-1000 IGFSLM
+1000 IGFSLLSI
-1006 AVINAYDM
+1006 INAYDM
-1014 KFISLEETI
+1014 GFIDIYDAIYKLQNSLNTV
-1023 EKLKN
+1023 EKLE
-1028 SLSTVNKLKKWNG
+1028 KWNG
-1041 HLFNWYNIRTLEPLA
+1041 HLLNWYNIRTLEPLR
-1056 PLFISTVDSG
+1056 PLFVSTVDSG
-1066 NFVVSLYVVKEF
+1066 NFVASIYVVKEF
-1078 LDELLTSA
+1078 LEEIIKKNKFNDNEVKNVLSDM
-1086 KLDKMILND
+1086 LDRCNNI
-1095 VENMRDFCKELIDN
+1095 IDN
-1109 TDFTMIYDKSRNIFS
+1109 TDFTMLYDKSKNIFS
-1124 IGYDVDKNEMVKSY
+1124 IGFDVDRNEMVKSY

-1168 RNLVKVDR
+1168 RNLVKVDI

-1219 GKRAG
+1219 GKKAG
-1224 LPWGISESAYA
+1224 LPWGISESAFA

-1259 NDSMV
+1259 NDNMV
-1264 VSPYSSIMCL
+1264 VSPYSSLMCMSY
-1274 PFAPRKVYNNLKD
+1274 APRKVYNNIKE
-1287 LKKYNAYSTYG
+1287 LKKYGSYSTYG

-1320 TYMAHHQGMILTAIN
+1320 TYMAHHQGMILTALN
-1335 NYLNKG
+1335 NYLNKD
-1341 IIQERFHKNPDIKAA
+1341 IIQKRFHKNPDIKAA
-1356 EILLKERVPI
+1356 EILLKERVPM
-1366 GIPIKENINSKYNKF
+1366 GVAIKENINSKYNKF
-1381 VEQPIDEYTNHI
+1381 TQTSVEEFTLHI
-1393 TYITQTMLESGN
+1393 TYITQNMLESGN
-1405 HRNLNI
+1405 HRNINI
-1411 QTNGKFSVI
+1411 QTNGRINVA

-1428 INYNNYA
+1428 MYYNNYA

-1441 TDRKYFNGNSVVFTD
+1441 HDKKTFNGNAVVFTD
-1456 KTSGYRWTYCY
+1456 KSTGNVWSYCY
-1467 DLNYPKPDRYGVLF
+1467 DDNYRKPDSYGVLF
-1481 NMASSDFYRKDGDIE
+1481 NLATSDFYRKDGHIE
-1496 TFCRVHVAPEYNAE
+1496 TFCRTHIAPEYNAE
-1510 IRKYTLINSSNER
+1510 IRKYTLINHSDER

-1537 EQAANVVHPA
+1537 EQAANVIHPA

-1574 SEELFVYAKLLGI
+1574 SDELYVYAKLIGI
-1587 DLGVEVETEKSKLN
+1587 DLGIEVETEKTKLIN
-1601 ELGGKY
+1601 YGGKY
-1607 AYSGRIANYPL
+1607 AYSGKIANYPL
-1618 VPVISYRA
+1618 APVISYRA
-1626 RILLDPGEKQS
+1626 RILLEPGERQS
-1637 FYYITG
+1637 FYYIVG
-1643 AADTKYEVAH
+1643 ASDDKYGISH
-1653 SIVNLDKK
+1653 TIVNLDKDS
-1661 GIESSYSFAIQK
+1661 IEESYNFAVQK
-1673 ENVSARY
+1673 ENVAARY
-1680 LKLEQ
+1680 LKLTQ

-1701 KEKSNK
+1701 TPKQSNAN
-1707 DINLCWDK
+1707 DVWDK
-1715 KLSQS
+1715 KLSQP

-1732 IIKVPIGK
+1732 IIQVPIGK

-1754 DYVKYRKID
+1754 DYVKYRKVD
-1763 LDIVLIVDEE
+1763 LDIVLVVDEA

-1781 NHIIKYLSNVI
+1781 NHILKYLQNIV
-1792 YMSYTRGNIYVVNVQ
+1792 YMSYTRGSIYVVNIQ
-1807 NMTDDEKVLFD
+1807 NMTDDEKALFD
-1818 FIARRTI
+1818 FLSKRIITSI
-1825 ESVDEFKADLNED
+1825 DELKADLYED
-1838 EIETND
+1838 EISQIDVNIN
-1844 DDEVDIYE
+1844 EVD

>member
-7 PIYLETKKNFKT
+7 PIYLEARKNYRT
-19 IKLTYDL
+19 IKLTYEL
-26 LNSTSTLKIPVHAAG
+26 LNSVSALKIPVHSAG
-41 QWLLDNMYV
+41 QWILDNMYI

-56 AAIEGLR
+56 VAMEDLKNIRE
-63 YIKETNLPHVKSM
+63 NSLPYVKP
-76 EGQRKLRV
+76 EDGQRQIRV
-84 CFMTDEIVERNSG
+84 YFMANEIVEKNNG
-97 IVTDGIVSNYIKE
+97 IITDGIVSNYIKE
-110 FQKHSYVTFS
+110 FQKHSYITFA
-120 ELSLLPLMLR
+120 ELSLLPLMIR
-130 CSLLKF
+130 CALIKF
-136 IKRICVNIFNAEMQ
+136 VKRISINIFNAEMQ

-156 RVNNANA
+156 RVNKSIS
-163 ANNAKLIVN
+163 NNAKLIST
-172 KMDKLAYKMK
+172 KMDKLVAKMK
-182 IDLNQSTGIK
+182 IDLNQSAGIK
-192 TANTAYIE
+192 TSNTAYIE

-217 NELKE
+217 NELRE
-222 ETSKIGFTIDEAI
+222 ETNKIGFTIDEAI

-241 ITTTTRLMGNGIISL
+241 ITTTTRLIGNGVISL

-270 INRIDETLKGDYTNE
+270 INKIDQTLKEDYTNE
-285 YSKCDFKT
+285 YRKCDFKT

-298 RNIIRLADKYKL
+298 RNVIKLAEKYKL

-319 VECSEEYK
+319 VECSEEYE

-336 EDKKLLI
+336 KDKKLLI
-343 RSMGKSTLGLNIKE
+343 KSMGKSTLGINIKE
-357 KIINPLK
+357 KILNPLR
-364 PAVHILIL
+364 PAIFILML
-372 NLIAFIIA
+372 NVIAFIIA
-380 YVIDFYFI
+380 YIIDFYFI
-388 EHYAIGYRIVIGI
+388 DHYALGYRIAIGI
-401 LSFILGLEVADKILS
+401 ISFILGLEVADKIIS

-430 FNFAKTIDKSCS
+430 FNFAKTIDESCS

-450 INSVSKL
+450 INSLDKL

-481 GDCVSS
+481 GDCVGN
-487 KKSKHITLDDEIV
+487 KKSKHIALDDEIV
-500 KYGREKIEE
+500 KYGKRKIEE

-517 HKLFNFLYRKRVY
+517 HKLFNFMYRKRMY
-530 SEGEETYMG
+530 SEGEEMYMG

-550 NKLLLN
+550 NKLLLG
-556 KLTKQEIDKY
+556 KLTNQEIDKY
-566 MYLAHDDI
+566 MYLAHNDI
-574 PEVKY
+574 PTVKY

-587 SLSLNSAKELVAII
+587 TLSLNSAKELVAII
-601 AHPLNKPVLTKDGR
+601 SHPLNKPVLSKDGR
-615 RVKSGYGLIQP
+615 RVKEGYGLIQP

-668 IFTGKGIYNIELF
+668 IFTGKGIYDIELF

-728 RNHRWYRGDMQII
+728 RNHRWYRGDIQII
-741 SWLLSP
+741 SWLGP

-757 KIFDNLRRENLAITA
+757 KILDNLRRETLDIFAI
-772 LLLMI
+772 LLMI

-785 SFVYT
+785 SFVYA
-790 CIFVF
+790 CLFVF
-795 TVLNL
+795 AVINF
-800 GHLLSTFDNIIWGK
+800 GHILSTIDNIIWGK

-839 NFITLPYQAWTALSA
+839 NFITLPYQAWTTVSA
-854 HFTSLYRMF
+854 HVTSLYRMV
-863 ISKKHLLEWA
+863 ITKKHLLEWA
-873 TAESIEAG
+873 TAEAIEAS
-881 AKEKLSYVYKHM
+881 AKEKPMYVYKNM
-893 WANSIFGLIL
+893 WANVVFGIVLIL
-903 IIYSLF
+903 YSLL

-916 EKSTLIFGIFF
+916 ENSTFIFGIFF
-927 LIAPLAG
+927 VIAPLAG
-934 YIMSRKNLFRE
+934 YIMSLKNLFKPE
-945 ENELTDKEDENIKE
+945 KELTDKEDEDIKE
-959 IAYDTWKFFESTMIS
+959 IARDTWKFFETTMTP

-990 KIVNRTSSTN
+990 KVVNRTSSTN
-1000 IGFSLM
+1000 IGFSLLSI
-1006 AVINAYDM
+1006 INAYDM
-1014 KFISLEETI
+1014 GFIDIYDAIYKLQNSLNTV
-1023 EKLKN
+1023 EKLE
-1028 SLSTVNKLKKWNG
+1028 KWNG
-1041 HLFNWYNIRTLEPLA
+1041 HLLNWYNIRTLEPLR
-1056 PLFISTVDSG
+1056 PLFVSTVDSG
-1066 NFVVSLYVVKEF
+1066 NFVASIYVVKEF
-1078 LDELLTSA
+1078 LEEIIKKNKFNDNEVKNVLSDM
-1086 KLDKMILND
+1086 LDRCNNI
-1095 VENMRDFCKELIDN
+1095 IDN
-1109 TDFTMIYDKSRNIFS
+1109 TDFTMLYDKSKNIFS
-1124 IGYDVDKNEMVKSY
+1124 IGFDVDRNEMVKSY

-1168 RNLVKVDR
+1168 RNLVKVDI

-1219 GKRAG
+1219 GKKAG
-1224 LPWGISESAYA
+1224 LPWGISESAFA

-1259 NDSMV
+1259 NDNMV
-1264 VSPYSSIMCL
+1264 VSPYSSLMCMSY
-1274 PFAPRKVYNNLKD
+1274 APRKVYNNIKE
-1287 LKKYNAYSTYG
+1287 LKKYGSYSTYG

-1320 TYMAHHQGMILTAIN
+1320 TYMAHHQGMILTALN
-1335 NYLNKG
+1335 NYLNKD
-1341 IIQERFHKNPDIKAA
+1341 IIQKRFHKNPDIKAA
-1356 EILLKERVPI
+1356 EILLKERVPM
-1366 GIPIKENINSKYNKF
+1366 GVAIKENINSKYNKF
-1381 VEQPIDEYTNHI
+1381 TQTSVEEFTSHI
-1393 TYITQTMLESGN
+1393 TYITQNMLESGN
-1405 HRNLNI
+1405 HRNINI
-1411 QTNGKFSVI
+1411 QTNGRINVA

-1428 INYNNYA
+1428 MYYNNYA

-1441 TDRKYFNGNSVVFTD
+1441 HDKKTFNGNAVVFTD
-1456 KTSGYRWTYCY
+1456 KSTGNVWSYCY
-1467 DLNYPKPDRYGVLF
+1467 DDNYRKPDSYGVLF
-1481 NMASSDFYRKDGDIE
+1481 NLATSDFYRKDGHIE
-1496 TFCRVHVAPEYNAE
+1496 TFCRTHIAPEYNAE
-1510 IRKYTLINSSNER
+1510 IRKYTLINHSDER

-1537 EQAANVVHPA
+1537 EQAANVIHPA

-1574 SEELFVYAKLLGI
+1574 SDELYVYAKLIGI
-1587 DLGVEVETEKSKLN
+1587 DLGIEVETEKTKLIN
-1601 ELGGKY
+1601 YGGKY
-1607 AYSGRIANYPL
+1607 AYSGKIANYPL
-1618 VPVISYRA
+1618 APVISYRA
-1626 RILLDPGEKQS
+1626 RILLEPGERQS
-1637 FYYITG
+1637 FYYIVG
-1643 AADTKYEVAH
+1643 ASDDKYGISH
-1653 SIVNLDKK
+1653 TIVNLDKDS
-1661 GIESSYSFAIQK
+1661 IEESYNFAVQK
-1673 ENVSARY
+1673 ENVAARY
-1680 LKLEQ
+1680 LKLTQ

-1701 KEKSNK
+1701 TPKQSNAN
-1707 DINLCWDK
+1707 DVWDK
-1715 KLSQS
+1715 KLSQP

-1732 IIKVPIGK
+1732 IIQVPIGK

-1754 DYVKYRKID
+1754 DYVKYRKVD
-1763 LDIVLIVDEE
+1763 LDIVLVVDEA

-1781 NHIIKYLSNVI
+1781 NHILKYLQNIV
-1792 YMSYTRGNIYVVNVQ
+1792 YMSYTRGSIYVVNIQ
-1807 NMTDDEKVLFD
+1807 NMTDDEKALFD
-1818 FIARRTI
+1818 FLSKRIITSI
-1825 ESVDEFKADLNED
+1825 DELKADLYED
-1838 EIETND
+1838 EISQIDVNIN
-1844 DDEVDIYE
+1844 EVD